1 MAKEVNV
8 KYTTDDITQM
18 LQKRLLVND
27 PAKFAELIVGHLSVN
42 ATGLE
47 QVVKAMWDI
56 YPTTKYCVGDFVYV
70 DKTYLPTWRDMD
82 LEKTLQLP
90 GNKGNLIMCEI
101 VEISLYSD
109 SPLHIKYDVIR
120 KTGEKH
126 HENYYTQDS
135 LIDSTVENLADV
147 LDDIEDLNNSL

>member
-1 MAKEVNV
+1 MAKKVTV
-8 KYTTDDITQM
+8 KYTTDDITTM
-18 LQKRLLVND
+18 LKERLLVND
-27 PAKFAELIVGHLSVN
+27 ALRFAQLIIGHLEQNS
-42 ATGLE
+42 TGLE

-82 LEKTLQLP
+82 LEKTLELP
-90 GNKGNLIMCEI
+90 GNKGNLVMCEI

-120 KTGEKH
+120 KNGEKH

-135 LIDSTVENLADV
+135 LVDSRVENLADV
-147 LDDIEDLNNSL
+147 LDDIEDLNNNV